1 MHAGN
6 QWIIKVCVI
15 CKVSIIQD
23 KSEVMIKRQQ
33 REGRASKDKNHTTL
47 TKAPACQWKNNYGL
61 NYG

>member
-1 MHAGN
+1 MHTGN
-6 QWIIKVCVI
+6 QCIIMVCAI

-33 REGRASKDKNHTTL
+33 GEGRASQDKNHTTL
-47 TKAPACQWKNNYGL
+47 TKAPACQRKNNYGL